1 MSRRS
6 TRLGA
11 IKKKSVSRETEIEPN
26 TRARKLERQ
35 LNVDKKRSASV
46 PAVRRRR
53 ALSSGSR
60 DESEEETSLNT
71 PVNEEHVL
79 AAHDGCSYRGKPGS
93 HPEAGEQVLSEPGR
107 VCRAGGE
114 VSSDNLESD
123 ADVSIEWD
131 SAYDKC
137 RPL

>member
-71 PVNEEHVL
+71 PVNEEQVL
-79 AAHDGCSYRGKPGS
+79 AAHDGCSYRDKPGS
-93 HPEAGEQVLSEPGR
+93 YPEAGKQVLS
-107 VCRAGGE
+107 
-114 VSSDNLESD
+114 
-123 ADVSIEWD
+123 I
-131 SAYDKC
+131 
-137 RPL
+137 